1 METVIKDRKALMNM
15 EEDHNTGDGDTT
27 TDSDATVA
35 LPDDTSID
43 EDQILIEWIYMEWK
57 SFFSSVEG
65 LLDKFPN
72 ETERIHEENPIL
84 KSEKAQRLNAI
95 LCKTL
100 KSEIRGTLKSSYDF
114 QVFWETAI
122 TSVTQEEDERRRK
135 MNGGWNEEDS

>member
-1 METVIKDRKALMNM
+1 MRILRRPVSGKATLMFRNVRFYNLNDDWPES
-15 EEDHNTGDGDTT
+15 EELLSQTLE
-27 TDSDATVA
+27 SAA
-35 LPDDTSID
+35 
-43 EDQILIEWIYMEWK
+43 
-57 SFFSSVEG
+57 FSPCGPLTERSNGWVP
-65 LLDKFPN
+65 DKFPN

-84 KSEKAQRLNAI
+84 QSEKAQRLKAI

-122 TSVTQEEDERRRK
+122 TSVTQEEDEWRRK